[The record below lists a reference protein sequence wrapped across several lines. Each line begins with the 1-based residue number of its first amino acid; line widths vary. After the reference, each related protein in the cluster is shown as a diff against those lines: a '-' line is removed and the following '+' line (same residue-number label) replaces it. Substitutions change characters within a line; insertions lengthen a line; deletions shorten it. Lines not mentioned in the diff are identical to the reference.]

1 MGSTFAKRKK
11 ISPPYVSSCK
21 CYEPD
26 LGHYGSAGE
35 TTPTAELALRQ
46 SLTEASTAH
55 YEDQLNDVKET
66 MAKVSTYYTKL
77 LSLRSTISMLTA
89 RSGQLQRRA
98 DKLKSTKIQ
107 YLSQIDD
114 IRQAERA
121 RDQKIA
127 ARVVPQQTISPSTS
141 SATNKSTS
149 TSTSAAQQKSSPVPS
164 PVPSETAVP
173 AVAKKIKKKKPKARE
188 VSLSDQGWSSSSS
201 LKKKDKKDGGNK
213 EV

>member
-1 MGSTFAKRKK
+1 
-11 ISPPYVSSCK
+11 
-21 CYEPD
+21 
-26 LGHYGSAGE
+26 
-35 TTPTAELALRQ
+35 
-46 SLTEASTAH
+46 
-55 YEDQLNDVKET
+55 

-127 ARVVPQQTISPSTS
+127 ARVVPQQNISASTS
-141 SATNKSTS
+141 SATHRSTS
-149 TSTSAAQQKSSPVPS
+149 TSTSTSIAQQQLSPVPS

-173 AVAKKIKKKKPKARE
+173 AIAKKIKKKKPKARE

-201 LKKKDKKDGGNK
+201 LKKKDKKGGGNRD
-213 EV
+213 V